1 MQVKESFDG
10 NLAGGYY
17 KRSSLATV
25 RALSAEQLGSNYDLV
40 YNYDND
46 GTIFYNVKPKRKD

>member
-25 RALSAEQLGSNYDLV
+25 RALSFEQLTSNYDLV
-40 YNYDND
+40 YNYDID
-46 GTIFYNVKPKRKD
+46 GKRFYNVKPKQES